1 MNKNGF
7 NLIGYYKW
15 FVCFLLCGLS
25 GGALAGIEACG
36 ETPEKHNNNRFS
48 AASYAVVKPCL
59 REMSKDENLF
69 VAGLSMA
76 LARSCGFPKS
86 PELRKRLSNFHQS
99 SMLVAGLGA
108 QYTNPDFSE
117 SMSDSIAGSASLS
130 AGVSAGEAL
139 GCNAQSHRIAKNIA
153 RYFSRPAPAEKEDS
167 SGRFVK
173 GCVNHYA
180 HSYKYSESQC
190 QCLADNGRAVIP
202 NIHGS
207 NFSTA
212 TIKKIISANP
222 MLGISLAVKC
232 KINNY

>member
-1 MNKNGF
+1 MTENGF
-7 NLIGYYKW
+7 NLISCSKW
-15 FVCFLLCGLS
+15 LVCCLLCGLS
-25 GGALAGIEACG
+25 ASALAGIEACG
-36 ETPEKHNNNRFS
+36 ETPDKYNNNRFS

-59 REMSKDENLF
+59 REMSKDQNLF
-69 VAGLSMA
+69 VAGISMA

-86 PELRKRLSNFHQS
+86 QKLRERLSDFHQS
-99 SMLVAGLGA
+99 SMFVAGLGS
-108 QYTNPDFSE
+108 QYTNPDFME
-117 SMSDSIAGSASLS
+117 SMSDSVAGSASLS

-139 GCNAQSHRIAKNIA
+139 GCNAESRRIAKNIA
-153 RYFSRPAPAEKEDS
+153 RYFSRPAPAEAKGA

-173 GCVNHYA
+173 GCVSHYA

-202 NIHGS
+202 DIHGS
-207 NFSTA
+207 SFSTA
-212 TIKKIISANP
+212 SIKKIISANP